1 MSTLRTVPLAAAA
14 VLAGCTTVNPPLLF
28 GDHQTYGL
36 HLGNDTASA
45 GAAVSLGYKARSLAV
60 VPLSAVDHEGHA
72 RTIVGKDPDNGDALS
87 VFAVFENRAA
97 SGDDAAGAAAA
108 DATVSLNQVFSTGM
122 AAQHL
127 TLGYQCRY
135 QRRPAAECDKPASPP
150 RPTVAPDQQTAA
162 KKHAPDAPQTDR
174 PYQAPL
180 VFLKTDVLGIDIGGS
195 VAEKGA
201 QFALGYAGRNVALI
215 PVAIESAGGR
225 MESVLTSHK
234 DGRTQDA
241 YSVLGQFKANSST
254 TRLRLGL
261 DRYFATGIAAQ
272 NLAVGLKAVVADDV
286 APAAAPATRRDTT
299 ASAAA
304 TPPGR

>member
-1 MSTLRTVPLAAAA
+1 MNSPRTIPLAAAAA

-28 GDHQTYGL
+28 GDHHTYGL

-45 GAAVSLGYKARSLAV
+45 GATVSLGYKARSLAV
-60 VPLSAVDHEGHA
+60 VPLSALDHEGHA

-87 VFAVFENRAA
+87 VFAVFENDA
-97 SGDDAAGAAAA
+97 SGTEGA
-108 DATVSLNQVFSTGM
+108 DTTVSLNQVFSTGM

-150 RPTVAPDQQTAA
+150 RPTVAATQQTEP
-162 KKHAPDAPQTDR
+162 KQHAPDAPQTDR

-201 QFALGYAGRNVALI
+201 QFALGYAARNVALI

-254 TRLRLGL
+254 TKLRLGL

-286 APAAAPATRRDTT
+286 PPAAAPATRRDTT
-299 ASAAA
+299 ASATA
-304 TPPGR
+304 TPPTR